1 MQSILFVFFSNTLNM
16 VSETYIYVNN
26 HLTGVIRNS
35 QVVCKAA
42 TNASSGDI
50 PESPPSGMSQ
60 YEREDCIQLKEKI
73 L

>member
-1 MQSILFVFFSNTLNM
+1 MIRFF
-16 VSETYIYVNN
+16 
-26 HLTGVIRNS
+26 

-42 TNASSGDI
+42 ANASSGDI

-60 YEREDCIQLKEKI
+60 CEREDCIQLKENI